1 MWSPWSRGFSL
12 NPWVLE
18 GVFRPRER
26 FSYKTGP
33 LDRGRVLQSVLECW
47 SPGTGAPCR
56 VGILS
61 IGKDMARRPGSA
73 GGVEILLLG
82 WVAAFTVGA
91 LCRLEL

>member
-1 MWSPWSRGFSL
+1 M
-12 NPWVLE
+12 
-18 GVFRPRER
+18 
-26 FSYKTGP
+26 
-33 LDRGRVLQSVLECW
+33 
-47 SPGTGAPCR
+47 
-56 VGILS
+56 S